1 MSDALSM
8 PGVPSADV
16 PPTGALK
23 GLRIGISVGASAD
36 LDRLGLEETR
46 FRTLLGELAR
56 LVVSAGGGLAY
67 GGNLGQG
74 GYTRFLVEQL
84 REHAPSSRPLLNT
97 LAWTEHRKLSL
108 SELADQRERF
118 GRYAEIV
125 CLSIDG
131 DPVDPAEGRGEDPVP
146 DSDPETARRALT
158 GMRRH
163 LMRQVDAHLILG
175 GRRGGFLGTLP
186 GLVEEALLALKAD
199 LPVYPA
205 AGYGGVTAD
214 IAAALGVDGAP
225 DIPGPSD
232 AAPPDPRLLD
242 GLGRLRQ
249 FTASPDWT
257 GLRNGLTADENE
269 RLAGSR
275 SPGEIAELASLGLGR
290 LRRGT

>member
-1 MSDALSM
+1 M
-8 PGVPSADV
+8 
-16 PPTGALK
+16 
-23 GLRIGISVGASAD
+23 
-36 LDRLGLEETR
+36 
-46 FRTLLGELAR
+46 
-56 LVVSAGGGLAY
+56 
-67 GGNLGQG
+67 
-74 GYTRFLVEQL
+74 
-84 REHAPSSRPLLNT
+84 
-97 LAWTEHRKLSL
+97 
-108 SELADQRERF
+108 SELVDQRERF

-131 DPVDPAEGRGEDPVP
+131 APVDPAEGRGEDPVLE
-146 DSDPETARRALT
+146 SDPETARRSLT

-186 GLVEEALLALKAD
+186 GLVEETLLALKAD

-214 IAAALGVDGAP
+214 IAGALGVDGAP
-225 DIPGPSD
+225 DIQGPSD
-232 AAPPDPRLLD
+232 ATPPDPRLLD
-242 GLGRLRQ
+242 GLGQLRQ

-269 RLAGSR
+269 RLAGTR
-275 SPGEIAELASLGLGR
+275 SPGEIAELASLGLER